1 MVFFTSSFDCLSDI
15 FWIFANSD
23 LFIFNL
29 FFYILFF
36 YIYPDLKLPKFNF
49 KRYIPLISFFS
60 LRILISS
67 IQLFPGFELAKNS
80 IRLIDP
86 SVALAG
92 ASYLP
97 FKNLLTAVAPD
108 FLGNP
113 ATYNYFGKGFYDSF
127 YFFAGTGAILLLFL
141 SITQIKKEKNILFW
155 TGCLLL
161 SLIMVFDNFLG
172 KLLQRTFFLSGG
184 VAARALFITDF
195 SLAILSAYGLQKV
208 LEGKIKNKY
217 FLIVGGLFLGIF
229 FLAVFKAFLTTDP
242 VNRLVSERNLVI
254 PFFFLITSFGI
265 LLAVKKYPVAALI
278 FLLFT
283 SAQLLYSARKY
294 LSFSKKELLFPT
306 TPVIDFLKERQV
318 ESKEPFRVE
327 LGSVIPQNFL
337 IPYGLE
343 TVSGYD
349 ALLPRRMGEYIKIVA
364 TEQLPNN
371 IARVQFVDSYYSPNY
386 PLFNLKYVL
395 AKKTDEE
402 GSFNSQGKYFGFF
415 DDRRVKLVF
424 EDKTVGVFEDTIAFP
439 RAFWVYDYEV
449 AGSSE
454 DFVKIFQSGIDLR
467 RKVILEKEPNLS
479 RVKRESKIDKITWNK
494 NDPNEIILKV
504 ESNQPGLV
512 FLSNNFFPGWKAYVD
527 GRQTEIY
534 RANYTFQAIVVD
546 KGDHEVKLFYN
557 PLSFRIGKFLSFISF
572 CLLLLLIL
580 TSTLFNCPV
589 IIKKKP

>member
-1 MVFFTSSFDCLSDI
+1 M
-15 FWIFANSD
+15 
-23 LFIFNL
+23 

-60 LRILISS
+60 LGILISS

-294 LSFSKKELLFPT
+294 LSFSKKELLFPS
-306 TPVIDFLKERQV
+306 TPVIDFLKEKQT
-318 ESKEPFRVE
+318 ESKEPFRIG
-327 LGSVIPQNFL
+327 LGSVLPQNFL
-337 IPYGLE
+337 MPYGLE

-349 ALLPRRMGEYIKIVA
+349 ALLPKRMGEYIEMV
-364 TEQLPNN
+364 EQGKLPDK
-371 IARVQFVDSYYSPNY
+371 IARVQFVDSYYNPNY
-386 PLFNLKYVL
+386 PLFNQKYVL
-395 AKKTDEE
+395 AKKTDVE
-402 GSFNSQGKYFGFF
+402 GRFNPEGIFFGFF

-424 EDKTVGVFEDTIAFP
+424 EDKTIGVFEDTIAFP

-449 AGSSE
+449 ASQSG
-454 DFVKIFQSGIDLR
+454 DFVKIFQSGIDLKK
-467 RKVILEKEPNLS
+467 KVILEKNPNLS
-479 RVKRESKIDKITWNK
+479 KFKEKPKINEIIWKK
-494 NDPNEIILKV
+494 NSPNEIILGVK
-504 ESNQPGLV
+504 SNQPGLV
-512 FLSNNFFPGWKAYVD
+512 FLSNNFFPGWNAYID
-527 GRQTEIY
+527 GRHTEIY
-534 RANYTFQAIVVD
+534 RANYTFQAIVMNE
-546 KGDHEVKLFYN
+546 GSYEIKLVYS
-557 PLSFRIGKFLSFISF
+557 PLSFRIGKLFSLISLGIFSLSMFTSIVFNYPVSF
-572 CLLLLLIL
+572 
-580 TSTLFNCPV
+580 
-589 IIKKKP
+589 KKRV